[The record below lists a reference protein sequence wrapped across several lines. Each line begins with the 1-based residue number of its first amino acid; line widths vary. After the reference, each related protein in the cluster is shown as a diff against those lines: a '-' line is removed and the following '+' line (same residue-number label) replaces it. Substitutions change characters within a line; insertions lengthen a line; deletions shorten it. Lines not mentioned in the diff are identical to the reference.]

1 MNKKLV
7 LSFCAASAITFSGCT
22 TVADMAGADTATLN
36 ATAAKVIARWCKM
49 RVTRGSWTP
58 VQVPINVLIHVF
70 QRLEPYA
77 NQMNQTGQPFTWQ
90 LAVLKSDQI
99 NAFVAPGGKVVFY
112 TGIVNKLNL
121 TDAEIAAIMG
131 HEMVHA
137 LEDMPKSKIGAQA
150 LTNLALN
157 IGLSAAGSNVG
168 QLGAA
173 AAQLGTQMGVGLPYS
188 RNLESRADQGGLM
201 LMARGGYNP
210 QAAITL
216 WEKMNQLRRWWR
228 GHGSYRLTHRTASVL
243 QRCVRTC
250 QLLRPFI
257 TRTVVKLLGLKIDLK
272 MPHMMRHFFMHEV
285 RLEFN

>member
-36 ATAAKVIARWCKM
+36 ATAAQSYSQMVQDARNKGQLDTSSSTYK
-49 RVTRGSWTP
+49 R
-58 VQVPINVLIHVF
+58 INTVF
-70 QRLEPYA
+70 QRLTPVA
-77 NQMNQTGQPFTWQ
+77 NQMNQTGQPFSWQ

-137 LEDMPKSKIGAQA
+137 LEEHAKSKIGAQA

-173 AAQLGTQMGVGLPYS
+173 AAQLGAQVGVGLPYS
-188 RNLESRADQGGLM
+188 RNLESRADEGGLM

-216 WEKMNQLRRWWR
+216 WEKMN
-228 GHGSYRLTHRTASVL
+228 
-243 QRCVRTC
+243 
-250 QLLRPFI
+250 
-257 TRTVVKLLGLKIDLK
+257 
-272 MPHMMRHFFMHEV
+272 
-285 RLEFN
+285 RLEGGGASFLSTHPSNSQRIAAMRENLPAAQAIYNQNRR

>member
-36 ATAAKVIARWCKM
+36 ATAAQSYSQMVQDARNKGQLDTSSSTYK
-49 RVTRGSWTP
+49 R
-58 VQVPINVLIHVF
+58 INTVF
-70 QRLEPYA
+70 QRLTPVA
-77 NQMNQTGQPFTWQ
+77 NQMNQTGQPFSWQ

-137 LEDMPKSKIGAQA
+137 LEEHAKSKIGAQA

-168 QLGAA
+168 QLGTA
-173 AAQLGTQMGVGLPYS
+173 AAQLGAQVGVGLPYS
-188 RNLESRADQGGLM
+188 RNLESRADEGGLM

-216 WEKMNQLRRWWR
+216 WEKMN
-228 GHGSYRLTHRTASVL
+228 
-243 QRCVRTC
+243 
-250 QLLRPFI
+250 
-257 TRTVVKLLGLKIDLK
+257 
-272 MPHMMRHFFMHEV
+272 
-285 RLEFN
+285 RLEGGGGVSFLSTHPSNSQRIAAMRENLPAAQAIYNQNRR